1 MGYLKS
7 TKKTTSISFNDI
19 DFGTPTK
26 EAEKMQREILAFF
39 KENPDGEVKFNFG
52 GYARLSRPFADALF
66 EGGRLN
72 KHMDNI
78 TMWGIHLFDEIILG
92 EAESKHTEQN

>member
-7 TKKTTSISFNDI
+7 TKKTTTISFNDI

-26 EAEKMQREILAFF
+26 EAKKMQRGILAFF
-39 KENPDGEVKFNFG
+39 KENPDGEVKFEFG
-52 GYARLSRPFADALF
+52 GYARLSQPFADALF

-72 KHMDNI
+72 KHMGKI
-78 TMWGIHLFDEIILG
+78 TTWGMHIFDGSIVH
-92 EAESKHTEQN
+92 EAANKYTNSN